1 MNSVFFILLIFLS
14 TASANAT
21 DAAVKVE
28 KRKVTLED
36 AKKYAINNNFL
47 ITALKKEVQA
57 KEAKRR
63 AQSSKFYPILGV
75 AGGLENENTSGEL
88 ESRPLGYVYGRY
100 NLFNGYRDRL
110 RTEMSDVDLDIT
122 QIRLRQK
129 EHELG
134 LSIEEA
140 FHIYIYQRDLI
151 AIKTEEIKYNTKH
164 TGLVKKTQRAGISS
178 KSDRMEFDL
187 EHAILSSD
195 LVMLQRM
202 LEEARIKI
210 VSLLGE
216 EIGATIE
223 PVGSLQHQHVKGTL
237 MAQIDKL
244 KKNGYAVQLASREM
258 TKSTVGSKLWRANY
272 LPTFDIE
279 ARAGRL
285 EGDAMPKDEELGIDI
300 MLVAKLDL
308 FSGLNSY
315 WERRERI
322 LNLESSQNK
331 LKQTI
336 VDSVSEVERSY
347 RKLVAIQNR
356 VDLED
361 ANRIKSKKYYDAVL
375 REYRSGY
382 KNAAD
387 LKAASELVFASH
399 AKMKRFKFEFLQERI
414 NLERTTGHQVEV
426 EVVKDHAK

>member
-1 MNSVFFILLIFLS
+1 MNPTFSALLLILM
-14 TASANAT
+14 AT
-21 DAAVKVE
+21 NSIMAAPAKVE

-36 AKKYAINNNFL
+36 AKKYAINNNFF

-63 AQSSKFYPILGV
+63 AQSSKYYPVLGI
-75 AGGLENENTSGEL
+75 AAGLENENTSGDL
-88 ESRPLGYVYGRY
+88 ESRPLGYIYGRY
-100 NLFNGYRDRL
+100 NLFNGYRDQYQA
-110 RTEMSDVDLDIT
+110 EIADVDLDIT
-122 QIRLRQK
+122 QIKLRQK

-140 FHIYIYQRDLI
+140 FHVYVYQRDLI
-151 AIKTEEIKYNTKH
+151 AIKKDEIKFNRKH
-164 TGLVKKTQRAGISS
+164 TDLVKKTQRAGISS
-178 KSDRMEFDL
+178 KSDSMEFDL
-187 EHAILSSD
+187 EHSILSSD
-195 LVMLQRM
+195 LVMLQRK
-202 LEEARIKI
+202 LEEARIRI

-237 MAQIDKL
+237 MNQINKL
-244 KKNGYAVQLASREM
+244 KKSGYAVQLASREM
-258 TKSTVGSKLWRANY
+258 TKGTVGSKLWRANY
-272 LPTFDIE
+272 LPTLDVE

-285 EGDAMPKDEELGIDI
+285 EGDAMPEDEELGIVI

-308 FSGLNSY
+308 FSGMNSY

-322 LNLESSQNK
+322 LHLESSQDK

-336 VDSVSEVERSY
+336 VDSVSEVERGY

-399 AKMKRFKFEFLQERI
+399 TKMKRFKFDFLQERI
-414 NLERTTGHQVEV
+414 NLERTIGHQVEV
-426 EVVKDHAK
+426 EVVHDHAK